1 MGKEHFFLELEPPEE
16 RLRRAPHVVIIGG
29 GFAGV
34 RACKA
39 LANTEVRV
47 TLIDKRNF
55 NLFQP
60 LLYQVATGLVSKGDV
75 ATPLRQL
82 VGRQFNVQVLL
93 GEVTQLNPQDKQIVF
108 NNKSLSYDYLV
119 LATGSGSTYFGH
131 EEWRSFAPPMK
142 ILEHAEEIRRRLLMA
157 MEQAEQTPDPN
168 ARQFLQSVVIVGAG
182 PTGCEMAG
190 AVSELMRN
198 AMRREFKQ
206 LNPDQTKIYLVDPGE
221 RVLRAMPE
229 MLSKSARSTLESLG
243 VEMVFKGRV
252 QSMQPGEVM
261 ISTPNGD
268 QCLQAATV
276 IWTAGVRPSHLGRN
290 LADSI
295 GCELDKGGRIVV
307 EPDFSVAGHP
317 EIRVVGDLCSYRHTT
332 NQTPLP
338 GMAGPAT
345 QAGGFVGKDIAALVS
360 GSSRPIFN
368 WFDFGSMAVLDRVAA
383 VADLRGF
390 KFSGGIGWMCWALAH
405 LAFMPNP
412 ENRITLLFKWLVAV
426 VSQQRSSM
434 LLTGMPSQHIDI
446 DAPDAHFPMQPGLG
460 PSIAAPDAAL
470 QAAMKYYSTQIAGIA
485 PQPMASKEGSGEDST
500 AAIK

>member
-1 MGKEHFFLELEPPEE
+1 
-16 RLRRAPHVVIIGG
+16 
-29 GFAGV
+29 
-34 RACKA
+34 
-39 LANTEVRV
+39 
-47 TLIDKRNF
+47 
-55 NLFQP
+55 
-60 LLYQVATGLVSKGDV
+60 
-75 ATPLRQL
+75 
-82 VGRQFNVQVLL
+82 
-93 GEVTQLNPQDKQIVF
+93 
-108 NNKSLSYDYLV
+108 
-119 LATGSGSTYFGH
+119 
-131 EEWRSFAPPMK
+131 
-142 ILEHAEEIRRRLLMA
+142 
-157 MEQAEQTPDPN
+157 
-168 ARQFLQSVVIVGAG
+168 
-182 PTGCEMAG
+182 
-190 AVSELMRN
+190 MRN

-229 MLSKSARSTLESLG
+229 MLSKSARTTLESLG

-268 QCLQAATV
+268 QCLPAATV

-295 GCELDKGGRIVV
+295 GCELDKGGRVVV

-332 NQTPLP
+332 NQNPLP

-345 QAGGFVGKDIAALVS
+345 QAGGFVGKDIAAVVS
-360 GSSRPIFN
+360 GSSRPTFN

-470 QAAMKYYSTQIAGIA
+470 HTAMKYYSTQIAGIA
-485 PQPMASKEGSGEDST
+485 PQPMAAKEGSGEDST